1 MSAVSFK
8 AKGYKVDSDNISFKV
23 FYEMLS
29 TLKGSDYA
37 QEKIVDE
44 VLSQE
49 EDGTVIYSFCI
60 DIQSTAELD
69 LIVSKKDIK
78 MRKLGGIH
86 IKDSSSFKS
95 LEKNHSFMN
104 ALRERWECRDSY
116 AYYLPVNFDMFLK
129 SFDDRV
135 KDQDMMMHIDIPI
148 STIAWTEIADI
159 DSEDD
164 LYENG
169 FLDWGESI

>member
-8 AKGYKVDSDNISFKV
+8 ANGYKVESDNISFRV

-37 QEKIVDE
+37 KEQIVSE

-49 EDGTVIYSFCI
+49 EDDTVIYNFCMNL
-60 DIQSTAELD
+60 QGAAELD
-69 LIVSKKDIK
+69 LSVSKKDIK
-78 MRKLGGIH
+78 IRKLGGIH

-135 KDQDMMMHIDIPI
+135 KDQDMIMHIDIPI
-148 STIAWTEIADI
+148 SDI
-159 DSEDD
+159 EED
-164 LYENG
+164 
-169 FLDWGESI
+169 

>member
-1 MSAVSFK
+1 MPAVSFK
-8 AKGYKVDSDNISFKV
+8 ANGYKVDSDNISFKV

-37 QEKIVDE
+37 KEKIVDE

-49 EDGTVIYSFCI
+49 KDCTVVYSFCI
-60 DIQSTAELD
+60 NLQSTAELN
-69 LIVSKKDIK
+69 LVVSKKDIK
-78 MRKLGGIH
+78 VRELGGIH
-86 IKDSSSFKS
+86 IKDSSTFKS

-104 ALRERWECRDSY
+104 ALRERWECRDAY

-135 KDQDMMMHIDIPI
+135 KDQDMIMHIDIPI
-148 STIAWTEIADI
+148 SDI
-159 DSEDD
+159 E
-164 LYENG
+164 EN
-169 FLDWGESI
+169 